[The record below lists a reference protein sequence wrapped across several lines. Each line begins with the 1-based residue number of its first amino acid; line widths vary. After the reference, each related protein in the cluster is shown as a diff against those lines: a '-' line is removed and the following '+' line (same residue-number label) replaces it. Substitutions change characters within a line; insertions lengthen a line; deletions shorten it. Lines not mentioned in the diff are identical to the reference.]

1 MILKKLWSHRLL
13 PFRIIKAYYYK
24 IVFGQFGWLS
34 YINNPLRIDGYKH
47 IYIGNRCT
55 IQYKTWLAANPLTG
69 ETARLTIEDGCNI
82 GSFNHIY
89 ATHAIILH
97 KNVLTADKVYI
108 SDNLHGYE
116 DITIPIC
123 RQPIVQKTVVEI
135 GEGSWLGEN
144 VCVIG
149 AKIGKHCVI
158 GANSVVT
165 KDIPDYS
172 IAVGAPAK
180 IIKQYDFYENKWKR
194 FDGKKGD
201 EAPMGGGN
209 FISFILAA

>member
-13 PFRIIKAYYYK
+13 PFRIIKVFYYK

-34 YINNPLRIDGYKH
+34 YINNPLRIDGAKR
-47 IYIGNRCT
+47 IFIGNRCT

-69 ETARLTIEDGCNI
+69 ETAKLIIEEGCNI
-82 GSFNHIY
+82 GNFNHIY
-89 ATHAIILH
+89 ATHKIVLH

-123 RQPIVQKTVVEI
+123 RQSIIQKNTVEI

-149 AKIGKHCVI
+149 ANIGKHCVI

-172 IAVGAPAK
+172 IAVGAPAI
-180 IIKQYDFYENKWKR
+180 IIKQYDFYANKWKR
-194 FDGKKGD
+194 CYGEAGD
-201 EAPMGGGN
+201 ETPMGGG
-209 FISFILAA
+209 